1 MYVLRKLF
9 RPTNHRVLLVAA
21 FLLSLTFGMFV
32 GATGAGPV
40 RAAATVLHARVPALT
55 AAPINSP
62 PVSTTATP
70 VATGTITS
78 PIASSSPP
86 TPAPILSVP
95 PIRTIPLTRI
105 SSDTLTNP
113 VTATAPAVSSTLGQ
127 HASEVEPDV
136 YSFGGTTVVAF
147 QVGRLY
153 DGGSRATGWATR
165 VRGGPWHHGLL
176 PALTKDQTP
185 PGPFDRLSDAVVTYD
200 ARHHTWLISSLAVTD
215 RHGRVAQGTVV
226 VSRSSNGVTWTGPYT
241 VSAALPGSPV
251 GFYDKDWITCD
262 NTATSPYYGHCYTQ
276 WDRSARHDVLLMST
290 SRDGGKTWSA
300 PVAPVGTPLGLG
312 GQPVV
317 QPDGTVVVPA
327 LGERGV
333 IIAYSSRDGGATWG
347 AAVTVS
353 FQRDHAVAG
362 HMRTEPLPSAAI
374 DGAGTIYVA
383 WQDCRFEFR
392 CAANDIVLSRS
403 TDGVVWSNPVRVP
416 IDPIGSGADH
426 FIPGLGVDKTTAGA
440 HARLALA
447 YYDYPTA
454 LCLPA
459 TCQLDAGFISSTDSG
474 ATWSAPR
481 RLAGPMP
488 LGALAKTSLGA
499 MVGDYIATA
508 FSGGAAI
515 PVLAVAVAVPS
526 HVPGALDEAI
536 YAARI
541 SLGTQADAA
550 PRLTG
555 RGRTARGRDHVV
567 LSQGRRRD
575 NSLALLFPRVHQ
587 GEFFL

>member
-1 MYVLRKLF
+1 MSVLRELC
-9 RPTNHRVLLVAA
+9 RSTSRRVLLVAA
-21 FLLSLTFGMFV
+21 LLLSLTV
-32 GATGAGPV
+32 GVTGVTAGGPV
-40 RAAATVLHARVPALT
+40 RAAATALRARLPALT
-55 AAPINSP
+55 ALPAAPSGTP
-62 PVSTTATP
+62 MSATP
-70 VATGTITS
+70 TPALAATGAITS
-78 PIASSSPP
+78 PTAAPSPSPP
-86 TPAPILSVP
+86 ATAAPVSVP
-95 PIRTIPLTRI
+95 PTGTIPLTRI
-105 SSDTLTNP
+105 SSDPLTNP
-113 VTATAPAVSSTLGQ
+113 VTATTPAVSSTLGQ

-136 YSFGGTTVVAF
+136 YSVGGTTVAAF

-165 VRGGPWHHGLL
+165 VGAGVWRHGLL

-226 VSRSSNGVTWTGPYT
+226 VSRSGDGATWTGPYT
-241 VSAALPGSPV
+241 VSAALPGSP
-251 GFYDKDWITCD
+251 GDFYDKDWITCD

-300 PVAPVGTPLGLG
+300 PVAPAGTPLGLG

-317 QPDGTVVVPA
+317 QPDGTVIVPA
-327 LGERGV
+327 LGEHGV

-353 FQRDHAVAG
+353 FQRDHSVAG
-362 HMRTEPLPSAAI
+362 HLRTEPLPSAAV
-374 DGAGTIYVA
+374 DGAGTVYVA
-383 WQDCRFEFR
+383 WQDCRFEVR

-403 TDGVVWSNPVRVP
+403 TDGVIWSSPTRVP
-416 IDPIGSGADH
+416 IDPIGSSADH
-426 FIPGLGVDKTTAGA
+426 FIPGLGVDKATSGT

-454 LCLPA
+454 LCFPA
-459 TCQLDAGFISSTDSG
+459 TCQLDAGFISSTDGG

-481 RLAGPMP
+481 QLAGPMP

-499 MVGDYIATA
+499 MVGDYIATT

-515 PVLAVAVAVPS
+515 PVLAVAVSS
-526 HVPGALDEAI
+526 HAPGALDEAI

-541 SLGTQADAA
+541 PLGTQTLAA

-555 RGRTARGRDHVV
+555 RGRTAWGR
-567 LSQGRRRD
+567 
-575 NSLALLFPRVHQ
+575 
-587 GEFFL
+587 

>member
-1 MYVLRKLF
+1 MSVTPS
-9 RPTNHRVLLVAA
+9 PTLA
-21 FLLSLTFGMFV
+21 
-32 GATGAGPV
+32 ATGVITSP
-40 RAAATVLHARVPALT
+40 AAAPSPSPSAT
-55 AAPINSP
+55 AAP
-62 PVSTTATP
+62 V
-70 VATGTITS
+70 
-78 PIASSSPP
+78 
-86 TPAPILSVP
+86 SVP
-95 PIRTIPLTRI
+95 PTGTIPLTRI
-105 SSDTLTNP
+105 SSDPLTNP
-113 VTATAPAVSSTLGQ
+113 VTATAAVSSTLGQ

-136 YSFGGTTVVAF
+136 YSVGGTTVAAF

-165 VRGGPWHHGLL
+165 AGGGPWRHGLL

-200 ARHHTWLISSLAVTD
+200 VRHHTWLISSLAVTD

-226 VSRSSNGVTWTGPYT
+226 VSRSGDGATWTGPYT
-241 VSAALPGSPV
+241 VSAALPGSPG

-262 NTATSPYYGHCYTQ
+262 NTATSPYDGHCYTQ

-300 PVAPVGTPLGLG
+300 PVAPAGTPLGLG

-317 QPDGTVVVPA
+317 QPDGTVIVPA

-353 FQRDHAVAG
+353 FQRDHSVAG
-362 HMRTEPLPSAAI
+362 HLRTEPLPSAAV
-374 DGAGTIYVA
+374 DGAGTVYVA
-383 WQDCRFEFR
+383 WQDCRFEVR

-403 TDGVVWSNPVRVP
+403 ADGVTWSSPTRVP
-416 IDPIGSGADH
+416 IDPVGSGADH
-426 FIPGLGVDKTTAGA
+426 FIPGLGVDKSTSGTR
-440 HARLALA
+440 ARLALA

-454 LCLPA
+454 RCRPA
-459 TCQLDAGFISSTDSG
+459 TCQLDAGFISSTDGG

-499 MVGDYIATA
+499 MVGDYSATT

-515 PVLAVAVAVPS
+515 PVLAVAVPS
-526 HVPGALDEAI
+526 HVPGTLDEAI
-536 YAARI
+536 YAAHI
-541 SLGTQADAA
+541 PLGTQTGAA
-550 PRLTG
+550 PRLIG
-555 RGRTARGRDHVV
+555 RGQTARGR
-567 LSQGRRRD
+567 
-575 NSLALLFPRVHQ
+575 
-587 GEFFL
+587 

>member
-40 RAAATVLHARVPALT
+40 RAAATALRARIPALT
-55 AAPINSP
+55 TLPAQPGGTPMSVTPSP
-62 PVSTTATP
+62 TLA
-70 VATGTITS
+70 ATGVITGPAATGVITS
-78 PIASSSPP
+78 PAAAPSPSP
-86 TPAPILSVP
+86 SATAAPVSVP
-95 PIRTIPLTRI
+95 PTGTIPLTRI

-153 DGGSRATGWATR
+153 DGGSRATGWAMR
-165 VRGGPWHHGLL
+165 VGGGPWRHGLL

-226 VSRSSNGVTWTGPYT
+226 VSRSGNGVTWTGPYT
-241 VSAALPGSPV
+241 VAAALPGSPG

-262 NTATSPYYGHCYTQ
+262 NTATSPYYGHCYAQ

-300 PVAPVGTPLGLG
+300 PVAPAGTPLGLG

-317 QPDGTVVVPA
+317 QPDGTVIVPA

-353 FQRDHAVAG
+353 FQRDHSVTG
-362 HMRTEPLPSAAI
+362 HLRTEPLPSAAV
-374 DGAGTIYVA
+374 DGAGTVYVA

-403 TDGVVWSNPVRVP
+403 TDGVVWSSPVRVP

-459 TCQLDAGFISSTDSG
+459 TCQLDAGFISSTDGG
-474 ATWSAPR
+474 ATWSAPH

-499 MVGDYIATA
+499 MVGDYSATT

-515 PVLAVAVAVPS
+515 PVLAVAVPS

-536 YAARI
+536 YAAHI
-541 SLGTQADAA
+541 PLGTQTGAA

-555 RGRTARGRDHVV
+555 RGQTARGR
-567 LSQGRRRD
+567 
-575 NSLALLFPRVHQ
+575 
-587 GEFFL
+587 

>member
-1 MYVLRKLF
+1 
-9 RPTNHRVLLVAA
+9 VLLVAA
-21 FLLSLTFGMFV
+21 FLLSLTAGVLV

-40 RAAATVLHARVPALT
+40 RAAAAALRARIPALT
-55 AAPINSP
+55 TLTAQPGVTPMSVTPSPTLTATGAITTPTAAPSP
-62 PVSTTATP
+62 LPSATAAPAPV
-70 VATGTITS
+70 
-78 PIASSSPP
+78 PP
-86 TPAPILSVP
+86 TGA
-95 PIRTIPLTRI
+95 IPLTRI

-136 YSFGGTTVVAF
+136 YSFGGTTVAAF

-165 VRGGPWHHGLL
+165 VEGGGWRHGLL
-176 PALTKDQTP
+176 PALTRDQTP

-226 VSRSSNGVTWTGPYT
+226 VNRSGDGVTWTGPYT

-262 NTATSPYYGHCYTQ
+262 NTATSPYYGHCYAQ

-300 PVAPVGTPLGLG
+300 PVAPAGTPLGLG

-317 QPDGTVVVPA
+317 QLDGTVIVPA
-327 LGERGV
+327 LGERGA

-347 AAVTVS
+347 GTVTVG
-353 FQRDHAVAG
+353 FQRDHSVAG
-362 HMRTEPLPSAAI
+362 HMRTEPLPSAAV
-374 DGAGTIYVA
+374 DGAGTVYVA
-383 WQDCRFEFR
+383 WQDCRFESR

-403 TDGVVWSNPVRVP
+403 TDGVIWSNPVRVP

-459 TCQLDAGFISSTDSG
+459 TCQLDAGFISSTDGG
-474 ATWSAPR
+474 ATWSAPH

-488 LGALAKTSLGA
+488 LGALARTSLGA
-499 MVGDYIATA
+499 MVGDYIATT

-515 PVLAVAVAVPS
+515 PVLAVALPS
-526 HVPGALDEAI
+526 HGPGALDEAI

-541 SLGTQADAA
+541 PLGPKIGVNA
-550 PRLTG
+550 RLK
-555 RGRTARGRDHVV
+555 AV
-567 LSQGRRRD
+567 L
-575 NSLALLFPRVHQ
+575 LK
-587 GEFFL
+587 

>member
-1 MYVLRKLF
+1 MSVLRKLL
-9 RPTNHRVLLVAA
+9 RPARRRLLLVVAL
-21 FLLSLTFGMFV
+21 LLSLTV
-32 GATGAGPV
+32 GSAVSGVGAGPV
-40 RAAATVLHARVPALT
+40 RVAATALRARIPALT
-55 AAPINSP
+55 TLPAQPGGTPMSVTPSPTLAATGVITGPAAAPSP
-62 PVSTTATP
+62 SPSATAAPV
-70 VATGTITS
+70 
-78 PIASSSPP
+78 
-86 TPAPILSVP
+86 SVP
-95 PIRTIPLTRI
+95 PTGTIPLTRI
-105 SSDTLTNP
+105 SSDPLTNP
-113 VTATAPAVSSTLGQ
+113 VTATTTAVSSTLGQ

-136 YSFGGTTVVAF
+136 YSVGGTTVAAF

-165 VRGGPWHHGLL
+165 VGAGVWRHGLL

-226 VSRSSNGVTWTGPYT
+226 VSRSGDGVTWTGPYT
-241 VSAALPGSPV
+241 VSAALPGSPS

-262 NTATSPYYGHCYTQ
+262 NTAASPYDGHCYAQ
-276 WDRSARHDVLLMST
+276 WDRSGRHDVLLMST
-290 SRDGGKTWSA
+290 SLDGGKTWSPA
-300 PVAPVGTPLGLG
+300 VAPAGTLLGLG

-317 QPDGTVVVPA
+317 RPDGTVVVPA
-327 LGERGV
+327 LGERGA

-353 FQRDHAVAG
+353 VQRDHSVAG
-362 HMRTEPLPSAAI
+362 HMRMEPLPSAAV
-374 DGAGTIYVA
+374 DGTGTVYVA
-383 WQDCRFEFR
+383 WQDCRFEVR

-403 TDGVVWSNPVRVP
+403 TDGVIWSSPTRVP

-459 TCQLDAGFISSTDSG
+459 TCQLDAGFISSTDGG

-481 RLAGPMP
+481 QLAGPMP
-488 LGALAKTSLGA
+488 LSALAKTSLGA
-499 MVGDYIATA
+499 MVGDYIATT

-515 PVLAVAVAVPS
+515 PVLAVAVPS

-536 YAARI
+536 YAAHI
-541 SLGTQADAA
+541 PLGTQTGAA

-555 RGRTARGRDHVV
+555 RGQTARAR
-567 LSQGRRRD
+567 
-575 NSLALLFPRVHQ
+575 
-587 GEFFL
+587 